1 MGMGIGIYIPIIRI
15 PIIACLNHI
24 PCLDHGTYMYIYI
37 YTFFYG
43 EQQEVFLRLAIE
55 SLGHM
60 ILQSVSQR
68 KLRNRKNERGWREEK
83 ERCFFFFLA
92 SFLILTSLY
101 LLQVGPSWVFLGG
114 TLESLEC
121 LCRSS
126 FLSFTGRVQCIEGQ
140 VSEGPW
146 WHHRTTKTHL
156 FLERSIGYFQA
167 FHWERVSKHV
177 LWATKT
183 KQSNTSNAARL
194 LAAFVAPYEK
204 AIWSSHAAQV
214 VFSIPASLLGSIGL
228 KEPYARELKR

>member
-1 MGMGIGIYIPIIRI
+1 M
-15 PIIACLNHI
+15 AHI
-24 PCLDHGTYMYIYI
+24 CI

-83 ERCFFFFLA
+83 ERCFFFFFLA

-121 LCRSS
+121 LCRNS

-167 FHWERVSKHV
+167 FHWERVSNMSFEPPKPSR
-177 LWATKT
+177 ATHQT
-183 KQSNTSNAARL
+183 QRGCLLPSSRL
-194 LAAFVAPYEK
+194 MRRPFGRHMQLRLYSAYQLRCLEALA
-204 AIWSSHAAQV
+204 
-214 VFSIPASLLGSIGL
+214 
-228 KEPYARELKR
+228 